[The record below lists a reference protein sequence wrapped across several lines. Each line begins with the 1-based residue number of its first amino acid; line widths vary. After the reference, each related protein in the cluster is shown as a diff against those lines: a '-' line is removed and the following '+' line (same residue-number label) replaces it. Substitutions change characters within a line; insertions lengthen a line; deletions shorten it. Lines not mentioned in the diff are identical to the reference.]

1 MGEWEDLQEDG
12 AREDARAHAVNA
24 LIEAGLSGAL
34 TWSQVEAAA
43 EVINIDRPVELVF
56 RRGRVVEDYGG
67 DHKAAFAD
75 FLRDVATTRFTES
88 QLHSL
93 PLVLRA
99 GGKPWEFIPLGVHG
113 RNCQGEDLALIDDD
127 LLLGRRDG
135 ALMLEQA
142 FGASPWL
149 ASYIERLQGEVR
161 DRAQRQ
167 VPEAPG
173 APEAVTDGWARADEA
188 LEPFIEAPLE
198 ASA

>member
-67 DHKAAFAD
+67 DYQAAFAD
-75 FLRDVATTRFTES
+75 FLRDVATIRFTES

-142 FGASPWL
+142 FGASQWL
-149 ASYIERLQGEVR
+149 ASYILRLQLEVR

-167 VPEAPG
+167 VGEGPD
-173 APEAVTDGWARADEA
+173 APEAATDQWARTNEA
-188 LEPFIEAPLE
+188 HQPCIEAPLE